1 MKIACGLC
9 AATLALL
16 ISTVVSA
23 PDQRPKMAEDVFKNI
38 QVLKSIPV
46 NQFIDTMGFFSA
58 ALGLNCTGCHVARAC
73 RTSISSLKTF
83 HANVR
88 RAG

>member
-23 PDQRPKMAEDVFKNI
+23 QPADQRPKVAEDVFKNI
-38 QVLKSIPV
+38 QVLKGIPV
-46 NQFIDTMGFFSA
+46 NQFMDTMGFFSA
-58 ALGLNCTGCHVARAC
+58 ALA
-73 RTSISSLKTF
+73 
-83 HANVR
+83 
-88 RAG
+88 